1 MFIFKILSALIW
13 NIVIFG
19 GLLFLPAWTLNWWRG
34 WVFLGIVVVG
44 TVATMIGVFR
54 DDDALLQ
61 ERLKPPI
68 QAEQPLADKI
78 LANLLIVTFL
88 GLIAFIPVD
97 VFRLHIFPQ
106 PGAFASVLGL
116 LLFMIGWGIISLS
129 FKVNTFAATA
139 VKHQADRQQTT
150 IDRGVY
156 SIVRH
161 PMYAGAVL
169 TMVGMSL
176 WLESYAAALLA
187 IVPTIILVIRIQF
200 EEQFLQQELQGYDS
214 YIQRVRYKLVPY
226 FW

>member
-19 GLLFLPAWTLNWWRG
+19 GLLFLPAVTLNWWRG
-34 WVFLGIVVVG
+34 WVLLGVVVVG

-68 QAEQPLADKI
+68 QEEQPLADKI
-78 LANLLIVTFL
+78 LANLLIVSFL
-88 GLIAFIPVD
+88 GLIAFIPLD
-97 VFRLHIFPQ
+97 VFRFHLFAP
-106 PGAFASVLGL
+106 PKMFASVLGL
-116 LLFMIGWGIISLS
+116 LLFIIGWGIISLS

-139 VKHQADRQQTT
+139 VKHQADRQQTV
-150 IDRGVY
+150 IDQGVY
-156 SIVRH
+156 SVVRH

-187 IVPTIILVIRIQF
+187 IAPTIILVIRIQF
-200 EEQFLQQELQGYDS
+200 EEQFLRQELQGYDS
-214 YIQRVRYKLVPY
+214 YIQRVRYKLLPY
-226 FW
+226 LW

>member
-19 GLLFLPAWTLNWWRG
+19 GLLFLPAGTLNWWRG
-34 WVFLGIVVVG
+34 WVLLGVVVVG

-68 QAEQPLADKI
+68 QEEQPLADKI
-78 LANLLIVTFL
+78 LANLLIVSFL
-88 GLIAFIPVD
+88 GLIAFIPLD
-97 VFRLHIFPQ
+97 VFRFHLFSP
-106 PGAFASVLGL
+106 PKAFASLLGL
-116 LLFMIGWGIISLS
+116 LLFIIGWGIISLS

-139 VKHQADRQQTT
+139 VKHQADRQQIV

-156 SIVRH
+156 SVVRH

-176 WLESYAAALLA
+176 WLESYGAALLA
-187 IVPTIILVIRIQF
+187 IAPTIILVIRIQF
-200 EEQFLQQELQGYDS
+200 EEQFLRQELQGYDS
-214 YIQRVRYKLVPY
+214 ML
-226 FW
+226 